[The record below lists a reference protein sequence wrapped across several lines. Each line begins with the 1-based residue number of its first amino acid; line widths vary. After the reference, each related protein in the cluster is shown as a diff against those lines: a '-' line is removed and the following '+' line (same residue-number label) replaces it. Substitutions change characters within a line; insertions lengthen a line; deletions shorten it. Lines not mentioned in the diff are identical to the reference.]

1 MYALKEQELQAC
13 TKAKLRPFTS
23 LDQPSPRSKM
33 SLQPQQ
39 QQLPQQ
45 QQQPVVVYPNTVTG
59 QLAPPSVHHSN
70 GSFGSVFIVLA
81 VIIVVSAIACFLG
94 RLCNRRYRS
103 QKPKENHH
111 YHNHHN
117 HRPKQ
122 SGDIEFGFDK
132 KGSAAKPGGN
142 GGSRGHK
149 GFETVDHIKGG
160 MKPAEREG
168 YLRTDA

>member
-1 MYALKEQELQAC
+1 MHSKNKSFRLVLKPNSALSLLSISQARG
-13 TKAKLRPFTS
+13 LRCLCSHSSSNCRSSNSSPLWFT
-23 LDQPSPRSKM
+23 
-33 SLQPQQ
+33 
-39 QQLPQQ
+39 
-45 QQQPVVVYPNTVTG
+45 
-59 QLAPPSVHHSN
+59 LAPPSVHHSN